1 MTLKIAALASGRGSN
16 IASMLKAVA
25 SGKLDAKFVLILS
38 NNPQAPVLEIAEK
51 HSIPVFARSHKDFA
65 NREAFDAELI
75 KAIQNSGADTVVLAG
90 YMRMLTPLFVRAFA
104 GRIVN
109 IHPAILPSFAGA
121 HGGRDALNYGVRFT
135 GATVHFVDEIMD
147 NGPVIIQAVVPVG
160 CEDTEE
166 SLMPRIHA
174 LEHRIFPQALQ
185 WLAEGR
191 LRLEGRRIILAKKD
205 GETQPLASTSTHP
218 SDLWLVA
225 PPLENF

>member
-1 MTLKIAALASGRGSN
+1 MTLNIAALASGRGSN

-135 GATVHFVDEIMD
+135 GATVHFVDEVMD

-185 WLAEGR
+185 WLADGR

-205 GETQPLASTSTHP
+205 GETQPLASASTQP

-225 PPLENF
+225 PPLEDF